1 MSAEG
6 IDVSAGTTATFP
18 VNLTGTVDVPAG
30 QVITTATDVWTESI
44 PSEPTDEFLKSWKWL
59 RVILLKQLLS
69 DNPQGIIDFRINQKH
84 TPTTMTEYEVTI
96 KFIPMKSKSKL
107 RELSKPEL

>member
-1 MSAEG
+1 MSTPETNA
-6 IDVSAGTTATFP
+6 SASTTIFP
-18 VNLTGTVDVPAG
+18 VNFTGTVDIPAG
-30 QVITTATDVWTESI
+30 QTITTATDVWAESV
-44 PSEPTDEFLKSWKWL
+44 PSEPTEEFLKSWKWL
-59 RVILLKQLLS
+59 RIILLKQLLS
-69 DNPQGIIDFRINQKH
+69 DNPQGIIEFRIDQKH